1 MRKLS
6 YHMNEDLL
14 IYRYKNGSIS
24 TKDEEKLLEWVK
36 SSDENRTYFK
46 TYSQFI
52 SKLENQRL
60 AFDGKAA
67 FNKFIAPDKVLAKKR
82 VLSLSPFMRIAAM
95 LVLVLGIAF
104 TISKVVPFNKTPKLV
119 LLEADAIQ
127 EQVLPDNSVV
137 TLRTGGALAYPKT
150 FKGNVREVKL
160 EGDAFFDVEKN
171 KEKPFIVNIG
181 EIVIEVLG
189 TSFDVSEDKQ
199 HQLVTITVETG
210 KVKVRCD
217 VLNYE
222 KILFP
227 KEQCQI
233 HLGDKALVEET
244 KVVNDNH
251 LGWLTGILDFKE
263 TSLEEVVSVLNKVY
277 DKEIIIGTDSIK
289 NCKLTTKINKYPQ
302 PDVMKM
308 LEQTLNLQV
317 VEDDKAYIL
326 IGEACQ
332 N

>member
-24 TKDEEKLLEWVK
+24 TKDEEKLLQWVK

-46 TYSQFI
+46 KYSQLI
-52 SKLENQRL
+52 STLESQ
-60 AFDGKAA
+60 AFNFSGKDA
-67 FNKFIAPDKVLAKKR
+67 FNKFMSSQQAVKNVRKINFYPL
-82 VLSLSPFMRIAAM
+82 LRIAAIIVLVFGVAFGVSRVIPFESSPE
-95 LVLVLGIAF
+95 LVLI
-104 TISKVVPFNKTPKLV
+104 
-119 LLEADAIQ
+119 EAEMNY

-137 TLRTGGALAYPKT
+137 TVRDGSALAYPKK
-150 FKGNVREVKL
+150 FKGKSRMVKL
-160 EGDAFFDVEKN
+160 EGEAFFDVERN
-171 KEKPFIVNIG
+171 EAKPFIINVG
-181 EIVIEVLG
+181 DVVVEVLG
-189 TSFDVSEDKQ
+189 TSFDVREDKVRQ
-199 HQLVTITVETG
+199 VVTVTVETG
-210 KVKVRCD
+210 KVKVSCES
-217 VLNYE
+217 LGYE
-222 KILFP
+222 RILLP
-227 KEQCQI
+227 NEQCEIKFGQN
-233 HLGDKALVEET
+233 ALVEET
-244 KVVNDNH
+244 TVKDENH
-251 LGWLTGILDFKE
+251 LGWLTGVLNFE
-263 TSLEEVVSVLNKVY
+263 EANLEEVVSVLNKVY

-317 VEDDKAYIL
+317 VEDDNAYIL